1 MPNEMRRCRVC
12 RITKP
17 LEKMELDSRR
27 KDKRQNR
34 CQACKNAS
42 HDKAA
47 RAYHHL
53 RHRSPLPVEVTPAEI
68 RLLFEVFDS
77 CCAYCGER
85 PEKERDLTL
94 DHIVPISENGRNSLA
109 NLIPVCAY
117 ENKSKSNKPLVTH
130 FLSNRE
136 KFPDENMAIVIEYM
150 ALLSGSKKEAVAAE
164 LTDDH
169 ISYELKQ
176 MVKVIEKEAR
186 MT

>member
-1 MPNEMRRCRVC
+1 MSETRQC
-12 RITKP
+12 RICNEVKP
-17 LEKMELDSRR
+17 LELFETDSR
-27 KDKRQNR
+27 KTTKKTNR

-53 RHRSPLPVEVTPAEI
+53 RYRSTNPVEVTPAEI
-68 RLLFEVFDS
+68 RLLFEVFDGK
-77 CCAYCGER
+77 CAYCGER

-94 DHIVPISENGRNSLA
+94 DHIVPISENGRNSLS
-109 NLIPVCAY
+109 NLIPVCAF

-130 FLSNRE
+130 FLNNRE
-136 KFPDENMAIVIEYM
+136 KFPDENMSLVIEYM
-150 ALLSGSKKEAVAAE
+150 ALLSGSKKEDVASE

-176 MVKVIEKEAR
+176 KVKAIEKEAK